1 MKTMYRNTTVSS
13 EEYGFHCD
21 ATSCNGLRR
30 IAVASVCM
38 AIVLVASF
46 ILISCSGGDKSTGAD
61 NGDLL
66 VSVGDSSLYEK
77 DVLRLIPGGLTPA
90 DSADMYDGIV
100 HAWVERLL
108 LRSLAEENV
117 EDIERIDR
125 LTAEYRNRL
134 IVESYRRSLRESRE
148 NVVSDDRIR
157 EYYIQNAD
165 DLILERP
172 IVKGIYVKLS
182 ANAHNLDKVRYWV
195 KSASSKDIDN
205 LEKAVVSEALQYLF
219 FEDRWVDWQQIAD
232 RIPYRFFDADAF
244 VESERD
250 FETEYQGAVY
260 LLHISSFMRSGEK
273 MPEEFAAPIISQ
285 ILSRES
291 SADFE
296 KRLVSDLCRRAY
308 KQGSLKIGS
317 YKKLK
322 F

>member
-1 MKTMYRNTTVSS
+1 MKTTRNMTCLSEYRSGYGTANCKRRFRRAVMPLVS
-13 EEYGFHCD
+13 GAVLF
-21 ATSCNGLRR
+21 
-30 IAVASVCM
+30 VASSSF
-38 AIVLVASF
+38 VA
-46 ILISCSGGDKSTGAD
+46 CSGGENNAHPD
-61 NGDLL
+61 NGDML

-77 DVLRLIPGGLTPA
+77 DVLRLIPGGISSA

-117 EDIERIDR
+117 EDMERIDR

-148 NVVSDDRIR
+148 NVVSDKRIR

-205 LEKAVVSEALQYLF
+205 LEKAVVSEALQYSF

-244 VESERD
+244 VESARD

-273 MPEEFAAPIISQ
+273 MPEEFAAPIISE

-291 SADFE
+291 SAEFE
-296 KRLVSDLCRRAY
+296 KRLVSDLCRRAS
-308 KQGSLKIGS
+308 KEGILKTGS